1 MSFSFSSGGGSGLFS
16 RDLHDYRFTLSF
28 TALSE
33 PCAQTLRKSLWRQAE
48 AGLDPPVSH
57 GQRVVEVRG
66 ICEIAHAELIEP
78 IERAGAALAAN
89 HDIHFE
95 FLRVHAAIITL
106 RWSRFGGTN

>member
-1 MSFSFSSGGGSGLFS
+1 M
-16 RDLHDYRFTLSF
+16 HDYRFTLSF

-33 PCAQTLRKSLWRQAE
+33 PCPETLRKTLWCKAE
-48 AGLDPPVSH
+48 AGLYPAVSH
-57 GQRVVEVRG
+57 GQRVVKVRG
-66 ICEIAHAELIEP
+66 VCEIAHAELIEP